1 MNDQEFQ
8 VLDELYF
15 IQSFQELL
23 ALTDLNEAQLK
34 AILEDMLAKGWV
46 KTMKTREGEELA
58 DKEDF
63 LQHYASYLYL
73 ATKAGLLAHN
83 SR

>member
-23 ALTDLNEAQLK
+23 ALTDLNEGQLK
-34 AILEDMLAKGWV
+34 TILEEMLAKGWI
-46 KTMKTREGEELA
+46 KSMKTREGEEPA
-58 DKEDF
+58 SKEDF

>member
-1 MNDQEFQ
+1 MSDKEFQ

-23 ALTDLNEAQLK
+23 VLTDLNEDELK
-34 AILEDMLAKGWV
+34 TILEDMLAKGWV
-46 KTMKTREGEELA
+46 KSMKSREGEEPA
-58 DKEDF
+58 SEEDY
-63 LQHYASYLYL
+63 LTHYASYHYL